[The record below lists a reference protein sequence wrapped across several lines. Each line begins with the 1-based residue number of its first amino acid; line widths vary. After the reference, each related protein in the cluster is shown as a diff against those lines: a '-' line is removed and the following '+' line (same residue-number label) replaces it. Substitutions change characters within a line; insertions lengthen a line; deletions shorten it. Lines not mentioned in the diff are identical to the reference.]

1 MPPHGRSSEAL
12 AVAQAAARP
21 TAPRPGALQDGLAF
35 RVGPRVLLGPLLALA
50 VILATGLGLGWWL
63 ADRLVREDARFV
75 AASTA
80 DFLRK
85 LVPGLESVLE
95 TGTASAEQRE
105 ALGRAAARS
114 RVVAVTLLD
123 RTGRPILGGREVLP
137 TAPAPLP
144 DDGTVRALVAEAL
157 ALRDVRAAV
166 RRVRAAGW
174 PAYVGEAVMPIAR
187 DGRLAGLLQVSVDLS
202 DKVVAYRG
210 TFIWSLVVV
219 AALFL
224 LAALVPGALLWRR
237 LKALEAAAAEVR
249 HLAFHDPLTGLP
261 NRLLFQDRLAQA
273 IARVRREGGRG
284 ALLILDLDDFKAV
297 NDAHGH
303 AAGDQLLRAV
313 ARRLA
318 RAVRATDTVARLG
331 GDEFALVIAPL
342 ASLDGLHVVLDRLR
356 QELARPVTVDDR
368 RLTAEATIGIA
379 LFPDDGDEP
388 DPLIRR
394 ADGALYRGKA
404 KGRGAVV
411 WHREPPPEPPGPAP
425 EAPAA

>member
-12 AVAQAAARP
+12 AVARSVPRP
-21 TAPRPGALQDGLAF
+21 LASRPGALHDALAF
-35 RVGPRVLLGPLLALA
+35 RVGPRVLLGPLLVLA

-75 AASTA
+75 AASTS
-80 DFLRK
+80 DLLRK
-85 LVPGLESVLE
+85 LVPGLETILE
-95 TGTASAEQRE
+95 TGTATAEQRG
-105 ALGRAAARS
+105 ALVRAADRS
-114 RVVAVTLLD
+114 RVVAVALLD
-123 RTGRPILGGREVLP
+123 RTGRPILGGREILP
-137 TAPAPLP
+137 TAPSPLP
-144 DDGTVRALVAEAL
+144 DDATARALVAEAL
-157 ALRDVRAAV
+157 AQRDIRAAV
-166 RRVRAAGW
+166 RPVHAPGW
-174 PAYVGEAVMPIAR
+174 PAHVGEAVVPIAR

-202 DKVVAYRG
+202 DKVAVYRS
-210 TFIWSLVVV
+210 TFIWSSIVV

-224 LAALVPGALLWRR
+224 LAAAVPGFFLWRR
-237 LKALEAAAAEVR
+237 LEALEAAAAEVR
-249 HLAFHDPLTGLP
+249 HLAFHDPLTDLP

-313 ARRLA
+313 ARRLT

-342 ASLDGLHVVLDRLR
+342 ASLDGLDPVLDRLR
-356 QELARPVTVDDR
+356 RELARPVTVDDR
-368 RLTAEATIGIA
+368 PLVAGATIGIA

-404 KGRGAVV
+404 KGRGTIV
-411 WHREPPPEPPGPAP
+411 WHREPPAEPPGRPP
-425 EAPAA
+425 RAPAG

>member
-21 TAPRPGALQDGLAF
+21 TAPRPGALALQQGL
-35 RVGPRVLLGPLLALA
+35 RVLLAPLLALA
-50 VILATGLGLGWWL
+50 PILATGLGLGWWL

-75 AASTA
+75 AASTG

-85 LVPGLESVLE
+85 LVPGLETILE
-95 TGTASAEQRE
+95 TGTATAEQRE

-123 RTGRPILGGREVLP
+123 RTGRPISGGRDILLD
-137 TAPAPLP
+137 APAPSP

-157 ALRDVRAAV
+157 EHGDVRAVV
-166 RRVRAAGW
+166 RPVRAPGW
-174 PAYVGEAVMPIAR
+174 PDHVGEAVVPIGR

-202 DKVVAYRG
+202 DKVAARRS
-210 TFIWSLVVV
+210 TFIWSSIVV
-219 AALFL
+219 AALLL
-224 LAALVPGALLWRR
+224 LAAAVPGYFLWRR
-237 LKALEAAAAEVR
+237 LEAVEAAAAEVR
-249 HLAFHDPLTGLP
+249 HLAFHDPLTDLP
-261 NRLLFQDRLAQA
+261 NRLLFQDRLARA

-284 ALLILDLDDFKAV
+284 ALLMLDLDDFKAV

-303 AAGDQLLRAV
+303 AAGDELLRAV
-313 ARRLA
+313 ARRLT

-331 GDEFALVIAPL
+331 GDEFALVVAPL
-342 ASLDGLHVVLDRLR
+342 ASIDGLHAVLDRLR
-356 QELARPVTVDDR
+356 RELARPVTVEGR
-368 RLTAEATIGIA
+368 RLVAGATIGIA

-404 KGRGAVV
+404 KGRGAIV

-425 EAPAA
+425 HAPAA